1 MSKFFTLLSC
11 RVAFFFRIFAPMK
24 QNSVTP
30 SELIGQLRL
39 PLVILV
45 TYAHSYGA
53 VDPDY
58 SLLTSEWDSY
68 EVLKLLVS
76 QTLVK
81 VVVPVFFMISGYLF
95 FNNVER
101 WNLHVYGE
109 KLKRRLWTLF
119 LPYVVWNILMAV
131 KLNHLNSSFLFS
143 PSSIWSQWEKAGI
156 QTDWLGMEHWMTAP
170 CNMPLWFLRDLMVVS
185 LLSPLVYWL
194 IRHWGRWVIAVLT
207 VVYLSGIGAFPL
219 PGLSMYAVYFFSLG
233 AFLSIHRHDPIAVA
247 LRFEKPASVL
257 SLLLA
262 GAMML
267 TYRTPLFSPLMLGF
281 RLTGAVVVVCLAYRL
296 LTNTRHRQSAVVCR
310 SSYFLYL
317 GHYVFFLSFID
328 AWMLSIPHSTL
339 LFCVHYLAA
348 PLLKAVLFVLAYQL
362 WNRLWTMFFSVKK

>member
-101 WNLHVYGE
+101 WNLHVYGG

-143 PSSIWSQWEKAGI
+143 PSTFPEK
-156 QTDWLGMEHWMTAP
+156 
-170 CNMPLWFLRDLMVVS
+170 
-185 LLSPLVYWL
+185 
-194 IRHWGRWVIAVLT
+194 
-207 VVYLSGIGAFPL
+207 
-219 PGLSMYAVYFFSLG
+219 
-233 AFLSIHRHDPIAVA
+233 
-247 LRFEKPASVL
+247 
-257 SLLLA
+257 
-262 GAMML
+262 
-267 TYRTPLFSPLMLGF
+267 
-281 RLTGAVVVVCLAYRL
+281 
-296 LTNTRHRQSAVVCR
+296 SA
-310 SSYFLYL
+310 
-317 GHYVFFLSFID
+317 
-328 AWMLSIPHSTL
+328 
-339 LFCVHYLAA
+339 
-348 PLLKAVLFVLAYQL
+348 
-362 WNRLWTMFFSVKK
+362 